1 MSAAPVQGPL
11 QREDTHHGLEGMGW
25 RLVPKSRAQGEP
37 CPNVRF
43 SASACWQPRCG
54 LGTPAHPKQSMMRF
68 YSQQLRFYGGIGLHA
83 RTISLCVLDAGGQ
96 LACEATVAA
105 SPDTGP
111 ADLVLSFVT

>member
-1 MSAAPVQGPL
+1 
-11 QREDTHHGLEGMGW
+11 
-25 RLVPKSRAQGEP
+25 
-37 CPNVRF
+37 
-43 SASACWQPRCG
+43 
-54 LGTPAHPKQSMMRF
+54 MMRF